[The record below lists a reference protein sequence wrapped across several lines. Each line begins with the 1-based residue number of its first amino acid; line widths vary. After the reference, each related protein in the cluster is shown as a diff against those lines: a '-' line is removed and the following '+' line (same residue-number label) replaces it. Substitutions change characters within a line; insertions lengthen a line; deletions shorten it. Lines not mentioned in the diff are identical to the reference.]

1 MLPCSVLILVSFVCN
16 LSYWGWKRCYTPEE
30 GLDDKVKVAGGKNVC
45 ICWNCTRWWVICCR
59 CCWVFDIVVDVLVV
73 VFLWL
78 LVYYWWLDIAKR
90 SLVFS

>member
-1 MLPCSVLILVSFVCN
+1 MS
-16 LSYWGWKRCYTPEE
+16 
-30 GLDDKVKVAGGKNVC
+30 
-45 ICWNCTRWWVICCR
+45 
-59 CCWVFDIVVDVLVV
+59 DIVVDVLVV